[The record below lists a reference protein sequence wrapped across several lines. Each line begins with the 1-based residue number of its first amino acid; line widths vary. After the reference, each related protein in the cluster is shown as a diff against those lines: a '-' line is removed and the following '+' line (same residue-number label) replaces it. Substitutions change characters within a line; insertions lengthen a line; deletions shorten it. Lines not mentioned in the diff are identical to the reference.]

1 MESNVSLQDK
11 AITNLSEIRELKALF
26 LNKYKENSKLYEEKK
41 KEFELRKQS
50 YSPQT
55 YEQKLLEIAT
65 LEINAQVAMY
75 VYNALY
81 ECRVFSDFVKAR
93 KLMKES
99 VSNFGASYNEALDIY
114 KGRVESLST
123 EEIND
128 ISTKLFFNRGRFLE
142 LKGAIITVTEA
153 LDSVKGKLMSNPIIY
168 TKMDINEN
176 IRKYLDALN
185 SNVYSEKLEL
195 RKTDPNNK
203 EKYQMHLNNVIV
215 LEEQRES
222 TVASI
227 IDSTDEAHFMLGDVR
242 RAEDSALNALGV
254 TRKPPYTL
262 DLRTFKN
269 RLDQLNI
276 MLADLKFNKAKSN
289 TSHVLHKGDNKF
301 DSVTLSRDIVRLTNE
316 RKDILV
322 SVLGENSPVLKTLN
336 ELVAGEGLYNID
348 GGYHAF
354 KKQSGD
360 IGDSG
365 RSREVYVQGRNSIL
379 EQQMIIE
386 EALRTEFEKKGTIEI
401 ISISPTYETE
411 KEKKNLAYQKLFSD
425 IIRYKKGRAAR
436 DARDAANGKE
446 LLDKNRR
453 NIAQTEESFGKS
465 VKADV
470 GLSLVDPIEER
481 LM

>member
-1 MESNVSLQDK
+1 MESNVSLANK
-11 AITNLSEIRELKALF
+11 AITDLSEIRELKALF
-26 LNKYKENSKLYEEKK
+26 LNKYKENSKLYKQKK
-41 KEFELRKQS
+41 EEFELGQFT
-50 YSPQT
+50 YNPQT
-55 YEQKLLEIAT
+55 YEQKILEIGT

-75 VYNALY
+75 VYNAMHD
-81 ECRVFSDFVKAR
+81 CSSFSDFVRAR
-93 KLMKES
+93 ELMRES
-99 VSNFGASYNEALDIY
+99 VSNFGASYNEATDLY
-114 KGRVESLST
+114 KQKVESLST
-123 EEIND
+123 EEINN
-128 ISTKLFFNRGRFLE
+128 ISTKLFFNRGRFLA
-142 LKGAIITVTEA
+142 LKEAIITVTGT

-168 TKMDINEN
+168 TKVDINEN
-176 IRKYLDALN
+176 LQKYLNALN

-203 EKYQMHLNNVIV
+203 TKYQMHFNNVMV

-222 TVASI
+222 SVASI
-227 IDSTDEAHFMLGDVR
+227 IDSSDEAHFMLGDVR
-242 RAEDSALNALGV
+242 RAEDAALNALGV
-254 TRKPPYTL
+254 TRKPSYVL

-276 MLADLKFNKAKSN
+276 MIADLKFNKAKSN

-301 DSVTLSRDIVRLTNE
+301 DSVTLSRDIIRLTDE

-322 SVLGENSPVLKTLN
+322 SVLGENSPILKTLN
-336 ELVAGEGLYNID
+336 ELVSGEGLYNID

-386 EALRTEFEKKGTIEI
+386 DALRTEFEKKGTIEI
-401 ISISPTYETE
+401 KSVSPTYETE
-411 KEKKNLAYQKLFSD
+411 KEKKDLAYQKLFSD
-425 IIRYKKGRAAR
+425 IIRYKKGRVLRDEREAAK
-436 DARDAANGKE
+436 GKE
-446 LLDKNRR
+446 LLDR
-453 NIAQTEESFGKS
+453 NKKIVAQTEESFGRS
-465 VKADV
+465 VKSDI
-470 GLSLVDPIEER
+470 GLSVVDPVEER